1 MFVTVGSDHHPFD
14 RLVGWVDSWAR
25 DRGANVF
32 VQRGTARAPLHCP
45 SVDFMPHDEL
55 QRKMSDAT
63 VVVVQGGPMSVVESR
78 ACGRFPIAVPRLA
91 ALGEVV
97 DDHQV
102 DFVEQLAGLGQLR
115 PATDEASLRLALDEI
130 LAEPG
135 RFIVDPQDSGA
146 DQAIHNASREL
157 RAVMGSVAYPT
168 VCYIGGYG
176 RSGSTLL
183 ERLVSHVGEVQ
194 PLGEVLYLW
203 KHGAPAGERCGCGL
217 LFMDCSFWTKVGDH
231 AYGGWEGLPGDMV
244 AALRERVLRMKY
256 LPGLVT
262 GLSPSGRRLSR
273 DRLARLAEQL
283 YAAAAE
289 VSGRQVLVDSSK
301 HPSYAYL
308 LRRSR
313 IDLRAVLIVRDPR
326 GVAHSWSKTM
336 QRPEV
341 MSATTYMPRYS
352 VAASAARWTAY
363 NFTFSLLG
371 RLGVPLLVVR
381 YEDLVADPSQTVA
394 DVLRF
399 LDVEGAPGEL
409 GQPVID
415 LTPSHSAA
423 GNPMRFTSG
432 PISLVADDA
441 WRREMK
447 PWRQRLVTALTLVS
461 RRRYGY
467 R

>member
-1 MFVTVGSDHHPFD
+1 MTVGSDHHPFD
-14 RLVGWVDSWAR
+14 RLVRWVDSWAR
-25 DRGANVF
+25 DSGVSVF
-32 VQRGTARAPLHCP
+32 MQRGTARAPVHCR
-45 SVDFMPHDEL
+45 SVDFLPHDEL
-55 QRKMSDAT
+55 QRKMAEAT
-63 VVVVQGGPMSVVESR
+63 AVVVQGGPMSVVEAR
-78 ACGRFPIAVPRLA
+78 ACGRLPVTVPRLA

-102 DFVEQLAGLGQLR
+102 DFVEQLAAVGQLR

-130 LAEPG
+130 LADPG
-135 RFIVDPQDSGA
+135 RFAVDPEESGA
-146 DQAIHNASREL
+146 ERAIDNASREL
-157 RAVMGSVAYPT
+157 RAVLGSVTYPT

-203 KHGAPAGERCGCGL
+203 KHGAPEGERCGCGL
-217 LFMDCSFWTKVGDH
+217 AFTDCSFWTKVGDL
-231 AYGGWEGLPGDMV
+231 AYGGWDGLPGDMV

-273 DRLARLAEQL
+273 DRLARVAEQL

-313 IDLRAVLIVRDPR
+313 IHLRAVLIVRDPR

-336 QRPEV
+336 RRPEV
-341 MSATTYMPRYS
+341 TSATTYMPRYS

-363 NFTFSLLG
+363 NLMFSMLG

-381 YEDLVADPSQTVA
+381 YEDLVADPAHTVA

-399 LDVEGAPGEL
+399 LDVAGAPSEL

-423 GNPMRFTSG
+423 GNPMRFTNG

-441 WRREMK
+441 WRREMNS
-447 PWRQRLVTALTLVS
+447 WRRTLVTALTLVS